1 MIRNYFVMQPFSS
14 KVRPKS
20 LDMTRHS
27 LSRDIYKSLQEIH
40 PYDATIMGIN
50 GYTQNLENTYKNI

>member
-1 MIRNYFVMQPFSS
+1 MQPFSS

-20 LDMTRHS
+20 LDMTRHL

-50 GYTQNLENTYKNI
+50 GYTQNLRNTYKNI